1 MVVGVMGLAMEAG
14 IARCVARF
22 FGVDAV
28 NGIFAFGDEW
38 NELQSF
44 FLLERRLKAV
54 EVFRDF

>member
-1 MVVGVMGLAMEAG
+1 MGLAMEAG